1 MSNFML
7 SPNADIYQLLAQQN
21 QPRGG
26 GLGSG
31 GGVDV
36 DPTANLNYQRGL
48 MELGLEAARRSG
60 QIGLEQESQRRMQ
73 DFAMAPIEQRQQLRL
88 DQEAFMQGMKNQ
100 QRMFLEMQKL
110 QLQLAAASGPEAE
123 SLYTQMQELDTQIR
137 RQSNAMERAKSA
149 MAEINPQ
156 MQNEL
161 ADAKSGATTLVE
173 AKRNKLLTL
182 TGAGGDNL
190 NSAIQGSLER
200 QLRSP
205 SSYGPASQSAL
216 GGLGTGVLRGLESIG
231 EFFTGDRV
239 ADARLGA
246 AGLQPDMQAAARMF
260 GGGVLAN
267 MLPQGQIEDSAGAN
281 SFASNL
287 LGEVAVDAFANS
299 ATGVRDRASAS
310 KALRELFNEFA
321 AQSAVPNQ
329 DPKVVT
335 SKVVPLLNVAAE
347 AIYGNKDSAAD
358 LADAL
363 DEVLKSVGSRVP
375 DYASQI
381 DARGTVGPEQVQAA
395 ATAYALGKAKNFRD
409 VLNGATMGQM
419 PRIADIER
427 MLGILSEDLKVGGAF
442 QLPSFLREMDAQ
454 GLSAILPLLG
464 GVSASVGR
472 AAELGR
478 RAQNIT
484 AEQARAS
491 EQMAA
496 AEEALANLMAPSAP
510 RQRRMREANLEMVD
524 RLLSQM
530 GP

>member
-26 GLGSG
+26 GLGGG

-48 MELGLEAARRSG
+48 MELGLEAAQRSG

-73 DFAMAPIEQRQQLRL
+73 DFAMAPIEQRQQRRL
-88 DQEAFMQGMKNQ
+88 DQEAFTQSLQNQ

-123 SLYTQMQELDTQIR
+123 ALDAKIQELDAQIR
-137 RQSNAMERAKSA
+137 RQSNAIERGKSA

-156 MQNEL
+156 IQNEL
-161 ADAKSGATTLVE
+161 ADSESGLKTTLA
-173 AKRNKLLTL
+173 AKRNLLLTL

-205 SSYGPASQSAL
+205 SSYGPMSRSVL
-216 GGLGTGVLRGLESIG
+216 GNVEFGIGQLGESIG

-239 ADARLGA
+239 ADVRLGA
-246 AGLQPDMQAAARMF
+246 AGLQPDMYAAARMF
-260 GGGVLAN
+260 GGGALAY
-267 MLPQGQIEDSAGAN
+267 MLPQGQVEDSAGAN

-310 KALRELFNEFA
+310 KALRELFNELA

-347 AIYGNKDSAAD
+347 AIYGNKDGAAD

-363 DEVLKSVGSRVP
+363 DEVFKSVGSRVP

-395 ATAYALGKAKNFRD
+395 ATAYALGKANNFRN
-409 VLNGATMGQM
+409 VLNGATVGQM
-419 PRIADIER
+419 PRIADLER
-427 MLGILSEDLKVGGAF
+427 MAGIFSERVKVGGAF
-442 QLPSFLREMDAQ
+442 QLPALLREMDAQ

-464 GVSASVGR
+464 GVGASVGR
-472 AAELGR
+472 AAEFGR

-510 RQRRMREANLEMVD
+510 RQRRMREANLEMID